1 MAVSQTRILVTKIS
15 GVNEDIDQEKT
26 WGCDIM

>member
-1 MAVSQTRILVTKIS
+1 MTVSQTRILDTQIS

-26 WGCDIM
+26 RGCDIL